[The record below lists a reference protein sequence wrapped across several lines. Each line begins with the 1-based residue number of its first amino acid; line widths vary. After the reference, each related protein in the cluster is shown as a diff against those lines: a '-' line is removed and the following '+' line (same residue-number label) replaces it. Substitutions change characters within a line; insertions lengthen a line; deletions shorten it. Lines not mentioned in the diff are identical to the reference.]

1 MLILFPL
8 AAPIAFQNIKNNT
21 YTVFAVLN
29 AAIFVST
36 YFIFPETAGR
46 SLEEM
51 SVIFEKASV
60 WNPYDVV
67 RIEKRT
73 PRRYDLQG
81 NLLDPN
87 VQIENGF
94 EEAVEEAADG
104 RGAAEK
110 EKRTSV
116 DLGTSSRQSSEQRA

>member
-1 MLILFPL
+1 MFRT
-8 AAPIAFQNIKNNT
+8 APIAFQNIKNNT

-51 SVIFEKASV
+51 SVIFEKSSV

-81 NLLDPN
+81 NLLDPT

-94 EEAVEEAADG
+94 EESVEEAAG
-104 RGAAEK
+104 GSAAEK
-110 EKRTSV
+110 EKRNSV
-116 DLGTSSRQSSEQRA
+116 DLGTSSRQSSEQR